1 LITIQP
7 EIKELT
13 YVIHPLLAAVYGT
26 FKKENL
32 EKQKDF
38 DWHTVPVESKTF
50 MENVKNSYNFSKIV
64 MINLDGYES

>member
-1 LITIQP
+1 MQP
-7 EIKELT
+7 QIRELT
-13 YVIHPLLAAVYGT
+13 YVVHPLLAAVYGT

-38 DWHTVPVESKTF
+38 DWTAVPVERNVF

-64 MINLDGYES
+64 VINLDGYES

>member
-1 LITIQP
+1 M
-7 EIKELT
+7 
-13 YVIHPLLAAVYGT
+13 VHPLLAAVYGT

-38 DWHTVPVESKTF
+38 DWTVVPVERNVF

-64 MINLDGYES
+64 VINLDGYES